1 MTDADLRPPELLR
14 HASHE
19 YLVYE
24 VAGHIEVPP
33 SSIRVRLERH
43 GSPKFSVYCT
53 GSFIRGKLGQVQT
66 PDIEQAD
73 SDEERTMIRLVEG
86 SPELQGFVRAWI
98 EYCYRKHEVGS
109 RGTA

>member
-1 MTDADLRPPELLR
+1 MTSTDHRPPDLLKY
-14 HASHE
+14 ASHE

-24 VAGHIEVPP
+24 VADQVEIPP

-43 GSPKFSVYCT
+43 GSPEFSVYCA

-66 PDIEQAD
+66 PDIEQVD
-73 SDEERTMIRLVEG
+73 SDEERMMIRLVEG

-98 EYCYRKHEVGS
+98 EYCFRKHEIGS